1 MINLFGSPAG
11 RAINKITS
19 IKLNKSEEEETK
31 DKTKVPNGA
40 NSINKDLLTNGIQ
53 LNVTNSISGCGSSI
67 VAPVAFASQK
77 KSNETYSNLHKKKV
91 KCWKFI
97 EDDKLNNNCTRAEPA
112 PFGEPHSAESI
123 T

>member
-1 MINLFGSPAG
+1 M
-11 RAINKITS
+11 NKAD
-19 IKLNKSEEEETK
+19 EEETK

-53 LNVTNSISGCGSSI
+53 LNVTNSISGCGSGV
-67 VAPVAFASQK
+67 VAPVAFAGQK
-77 KSNETYSNLHKKKV
+77 KANETYSNLHKKKV

-97 EDDKLNNNCTRAEPA
+97 EDDKLNNNCERADPA
-112 PFGEPHSAESI
+112 PHSAESI